1 MNGHSDVEAKDRI
14 LAGLAYLMP
23 ILSVMTLSPLVFDIL
38 PFLRTL
44 YMLLMPLINIYS
56 SGMVSFG
63 IFFLL
68 YILVLKKPQVS
79 RFIRFNVLQAI
90 LLGILLSLAG
100 LVIGNMLTVIIGA
113 TVSLIVLKVV
123 LLAVGV
129 AAAWGVVCCGLGKY
143 PEVPELSKNTH
154 FMVDRL

>member
-129 AAAWGVVCCGLGKY
+129 AAAWGVV
-143 PEVPELSKNTH
+143 
-154 FMVDRL
+154 